1 MGNDIKIVAVIGA
14 GFLGKQIASQ
24 TAFYDYTV
32 RIYDVR
38 TDMLELLVK
47 KIKRKKKKRRAL
59 GEVTY
64 HYDLAEAVKDAD
76 LIIEAVPEK
85 LELKKKIFSQID
97 KAAPLH
103 AIIATNSSSIPV
115 SRLEEFVQRKDKLLN
130 IHFYHQAIPMVDLMK
145 GTKTSDETFET
156 GKKWI
161 ESIEF
166 TPIIVKK
173 ESFGFVFNRLWHRL
187 RLEALKMWAEGYA
200 DIEMIDTAWKIFTHM
215 DLGPFGLMDTIGL
228 DTVYN
233 VHMSYYNE
241 TSDPKEKPPQ
251 ALKDMIDRGELGAKT
266 KKGFYTY

>member
-1 MGNDIKIVAVIGA
+1 MENNIKIVAIIGA

-24 TAFYDYTV
+24 TAFYNYTV
-32 RIYDVR
+32 RIYDIR
-38 TDMLELLVK
+38 TDMLEIMVK
-47 KIKRKKKKRRAL
+47 KIKRKKKKRGAL
-59 GEVTY
+59 GDITF
-64 HYDLAEAVKDAD
+64 HNDLSEAIVDAD

-85 LELKKKIFSQID
+85 LELKKQIFSQID
-97 KAAPLH
+97 KLAPPH

-115 SRLEEFVQRKDKLLN
+115 SRIEDAVERKDKVLN
-130 IHFYHQAIPMVDLMK
+130 MHFYHQAIPMVDLMK
-145 GTKTSDETFET
+145 GTKTSDKTFEI

-187 RLEALKMWAEGYA
+187 RLEALKMWDEEIA
-200 DIEMIDTAWKIFTHM
+200 DIEMIDAAWRIFTHM
-215 DLGPFGLMDTIGL
+215 DVGPFGLMDTIGL

-241 TSDPKEKPPQ
+241 TGDPKEKPPQ
-251 ALKDMIDRGELGAKT
+251 ALKDMIDKGLLGMKT
-266 KKGFYTY
+266 NKGFYEY